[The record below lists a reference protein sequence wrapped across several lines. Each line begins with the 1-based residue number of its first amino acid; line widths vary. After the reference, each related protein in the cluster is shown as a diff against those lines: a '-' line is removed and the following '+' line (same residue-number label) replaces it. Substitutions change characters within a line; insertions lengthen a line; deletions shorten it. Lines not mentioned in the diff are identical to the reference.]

1 MEQRKSQFCG
11 DSPPAIVIAYA
22 ASRGASLRARSEP
35 SDGRDERKPAA
46 LHVRAAGKELRRF
59 DNSVTG
65 GRQLP
70 QARPFPK
77 KRSSVEVTQIK
88 LLNKLKVLS
97 KTGEWQEALQLLG
110 AALDRQ
116 LPMTPSIFNT
126 ALSVLARTG
135 RWSEAMGVLQE
146 MSQHGVEPNDMSYSY
161 AVHACTKAGKTK
173 LAAEVTEHM
182 HSQNLQLSEP
192 KDTELR
198 GATQQ
203 LQMDTVRQIK
213 QLGQQG
219 KWQAALTLSNNT
231 AAAVHNTFIMNATI
245 AALGHNKQW
254 QEAERLLSLMHSAV
268 KSNPASQIAPNIVTY
283 NS

>member
-1 MEQRKSQFCG
+1 MLRRVVHRCAQCTAQHAPDVSLQRS
-11 DSPPAIVIAYA
+11 SPH
-22 ASRGASLRARSEP
+22 RSFSTKLQR
-35 SDGRDERKPAA
+35 SDRDERQPAA
-46 LHVRAAGKELRRF
+46 LYVRAAGKELRRF

-116 LPMTPSIFNT
+116 LPMTTSIFNA

-182 HSQNLQLSEP
+182 QSQNLHLCEP

-203 LQMDTVRQIK
+203 V
-213 QLGQQG
+213 QL
-219 KWQAALTLSNNT
+219 KMT
-231 AAAVHNTFIMNATI
+231 M
-245 AALGHNKQW
+245 
-254 QEAERLLSLMHSAV
+254 RMLL
-268 KSNPASQIAPNIVTY
+268 
-283 NS
+283 